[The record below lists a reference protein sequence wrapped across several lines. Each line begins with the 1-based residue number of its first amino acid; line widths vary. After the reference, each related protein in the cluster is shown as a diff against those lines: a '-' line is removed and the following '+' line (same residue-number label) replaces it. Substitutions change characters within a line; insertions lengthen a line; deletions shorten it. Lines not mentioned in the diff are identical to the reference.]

1 MNFRTSYLVG
11 LMAAFFALNQGTLI
25 EPAHAEGLKITGPDG
40 QVRQQVR
47 QYGPTTPSDTFW
59 SIAQKVR
66 PDSSVSIY
74 QVMAAIFEAN
84 PHAFTS
90 NNYNSLERG
99 MILLIPSKEV
109 MQAIPQSMARARAEQ
124 DDKSWSSGKPLKADD
139 GKIETAKAPERES
152 QAAKEPT
159 PATQTPKAAQ
169 PSKVATS
176 AKENS
181 AQPKVSEPSTE
192 PTQVAADKSPATTTE
207 KAATEATPETA
218 DDNSIEALQSRN
230 LSLTDELG
238 RAQDMLTVAY
248 TDNQGLQAQ
257 IDELNQRLS
266 VLEESLQA
274 SKKQE
279 QQLKA
284 ENAELKQQL
293 QAASTTANE
302 PDDLWRS
309 LMDNPLLLA
318 LAAAIPAVL
327 LLLLLWSMLR
337 RRRKQSDA
345 QAPQTE
351 AAPMAAAAVAGAATA
366 EMANADDELAVHLD
380 DDPDDSIDSLL
391 DVDSSALQPEPEV
404 ESDNEQMDMAQ
415 EMFIDSGE
423 GDDTQEAEDE
433 GQSLD
438 DLWAEAMGEQ
448 ESGEQEDAAEEDLD
462 SLLAGLDDTDKQETI
477 PEELQAES
485 VPASEPELSETLPE
499 DVTAA
504 FDQSFEAE
512 LEQNLNIEP
521 EEQSSEPELDTEL
534 QSLDLE
540 NQADDSAV
548 VIDEDED
555 LSAAIAAELAE
566 DEPAEET
573 LDETQEADL
582 DALLAGFDVNENT
595 EPQIE
600 AGTQV
605 EDDSKT
611 EAEEDLSAAIA
622 AELDEDNSADT
633 ELGEE
638 ADIDALLAGFD
649 SPAEESTETEDLSD
663 AIAAELED
671 DNVAIDSS
679 DTEADIDALLAG
691 FDSPAEEST
700 ETEDLSDAIAAELE
714 DDNVAIDSSD
724 TEADIDALLAGF
736 DDLGDAVETQEAE
749 AEPVQAEEESEDLDA
764 LLAGLADDVIAIDNV
779 DEAIAET
786 DEEDSS
792 EVESGDATE
801 RSDAELDAMLAGLSQ
816 VEDLDEPKKSD
827 ETDTLAD
834 ESRDTDSAPQSAQ
847 RSDKDSGFFDDLKAG
862 SKSHDPHILEWEPT
876 APKEPSAQEE
886 PSAIEELLAQE
897 ELSNQEQAVDVE
909 DSVIDTEQALDIDL
923 AQDTDDS
930 DKSLSDDDLLAAF
943 SENVAKEAEADEEFS
958 LELDDD
964 DSLDLEDHKLTV
976 DEALA
981 ALDAKEKGKVASS
994 MVPEHDLS
1002 AFQKENGF
1010 IDIERLLSE
1019 ADEGNS
1025 DTDPYKEL
1033 DVDMGEL
1040 DSLVGAAA
1048 MVDVDDEENSVNAK
1062 LDLARAYI
1070 EIDDKDSAKALLKEV
1085 ELDGNARQQEEAAAL
1100 IKTLG

>member
-159 PATQTPKAAQ
+159 PATQTPTAAQ

-207 KAATEATPETA
+207 KAATEATPETV

-238 RAQDMLTVAY
+238 RAQDLLTVAN

-293 QAASTTANE
+293 QAASATANE

-351 AAPMAAAAVAGAATA
+351 AAPMAAAAAAGAATA

-423 GDDTQEAEDE
+423 GDDAQEAEDE

-448 ESGEQEDAAEEDLD
+448 ESGEQEEPAEEDLD

-512 LEQNLNIEP
+512 LEQNLNLEP
-521 EEQSSEPELDTEL
+521 EEQSPEPELDTAL

-540 NQADDSAV
+540 SQADDSAV

-566 DEPAEET
+566 DEQAEET

-600 AGTQV
+600 DGTQV
-605 EDDSKT
+605 EDDSKI

-622 AELDEDNSADT
+622 AELDEDDSADT

-649 SPAEESTETEDLSD
+649 SPA
-663 AIAAELED
+663 A
-671 DNVAIDSS
+671 
-679 DTEADIDALLAG
+679 
-691 FDSPAEEST
+691 EST

-862 SKSHDPHILEWEPT
+862 SKSHDPHILEWEPS

-897 ELSNQEQAVDVE
+897 ELSNQKQAADVE
-909 DSVIDTEQALDIDL
+909 DSLTDTEQALDIDL

>member
-1 MNFRTSYLVG
+1 MPKASRQLAKPALEREEWMNFRTSYLVG

-238 RAQDMLTVAY
+238 RAQDMLTVAN
-248 TDNQGLQAQ
+248 TDNQGLQVQ

-351 AAPMAAAAVAGAATA
+351 AAPMAAAAAAGAATA

-423 GDDTQEAEDE
+423 GDDAQEAEDE

-448 ESGEQEDAAEEDLD
+448 ESSEQEEPAEEDLD

-512 LEQNLNIEP
+512 LEQNLNLEP

-622 AELDEDNSADT
+622 AELDEDDSADT
-633 ELGEE
+633 ELGE
-638 ADIDALLAGFD
+638 
-649 SPAEESTETEDLSD
+649 
-663 AIAAELED
+663 
-671 DNVAIDSS
+671 
-679 DTEADIDALLAG
+679 EADIDALLAG

-862 SKSHDPHILEWEPT
+862 SKSHDPHILEWEPS
-876 APKEPSAQEE
+876 APKEPSAQEKQEPSAQEE

-897 ELSNQEQAVDVE
+897 ELSNQEQAADVE
-909 DSVIDTEQALDIDL
+909 DSVTDTEQALDIDL

>member
-1 MNFRTSYLVG
+1 MPKASRQLAKPALEREEWMNFRTSYLVG

-159 PATQTPKAAQ
+159 PATQTPTAAQ

-238 RAQDMLTVAY
+238 RAQDLLTVAN

-293 QAASTTANE
+293 QAASATANE

-351 AAPMAAAAVAGAATA
+351 AAPMAAAAAAGAATA

-448 ESGEQEDAAEEDLD
+448 ESGEQEEPAEEDLD

-582 DALLAGFDVNENT
+582 DALLAGFGVKEDT

-600 AGTQV
+600 
-605 EDDSKT
+605 DDSKI

-622 AELDEDNSADT
+622 AELDEDDSADT

-649 SPAEESTETEDLSD
+649 SPA
-663 AIAAELED
+663 A
-671 DNVAIDSS
+671 
-679 DTEADIDALLAG
+679 
-691 FDSPAEEST
+691 EST

-792 EVESGDATE
+792 EVESDDATE

-816 VEDLDEPKKSD
+816 AEDLDEPKTSD

-862 SKSHDPHILEWEPT
+862 SKSHDPHILEWEPSAPKEPLVEEEPS
-876 APKEPSAQEE
+876 APKEPSAQEEQE

-897 ELSNQEQAVDVE
+897 ELSNQKQAADVE
-909 DSVIDTEQALDIDL
+909 DSVTDTEQALDIDL

>member
-1 MNFRTSYLVG
+1 MPKASRQLAKPALEREEWMNFRTSYLVG

-159 PATQTPKAAQ
+159 PATQTPTAAQ

-238 RAQDMLTVAY
+238 RAQDLLTVAN

-293 QAASTTANE
+293 QAASATANE

-351 AAPMAAAAVAGAATA
+351 AAPMAAAAAAGAATA

-423 GDDTQEAEDE
+423 GDDAQEAEDE

-448 ESGEQEDAAEEDLD
+448 ESGEQEEPAEEDLD

-512 LEQNLNIEP
+512 LEQNLNLEP

-540 NQADDSAV
+540 SQADDSAV

-582 DALLAGFDVNENT
+582 DALLAGFDVKEDT

-600 AGTQV
+600 DGTQV

-622 AELDEDNSADT
+622 AELDEDDSADT
-633 ELGEE
+633 ELGE
-638 ADIDALLAGFD
+638 
-649 SPAEESTETEDLSD
+649 
-663 AIAAELED
+663 
-671 DNVAIDSS
+671 
-679 DTEADIDALLAG
+679 EADIDALLAG

-764 LLAGLADDVIAIDNV
+764 LLAGLADDVIAIDNA

-786 DEEDSS
+786 GEEDSS
-792 EVESGDATE
+792 EVESDDATE

-816 VEDLDEPKKSD
+816 AEDLDEPKKSD

-862 SKSHDPHILEWEPT
+862 SKSHDPHILEWEPS
-876 APKEPSAQEE
+876 APKEPLVEEEPSAQEKQE

-897 ELSNQEQAVDVE
+897 ELSNQKQAADVE
-909 DSVIDTEQALDIDL
+909 DSVTDTEQALDIDL

>member
-159 PATQTPKAAQ
+159 SATQTPTAAQ

-192 PTQVAADKSPATTTE
+192 LTQVAADKSPATTTE

-238 RAQDMLTVAY
+238 RAQDLLTVAN

-293 QAASTTANE
+293 QAASATANE

-351 AAPMAAAAVAGAATA
+351 AAPMAAAAAAGAATA

-423 GDDTQEAEDE
+423 GDDAQEAEDE

-448 ESGEQEDAAEEDLD
+448 ESGEQEEPAEEDLD

-512 LEQNLNIEP
+512 LEQNLNLEP

-540 NQADDSAV
+540 SQADDSAV

-566 DEPAEET
+566 DEQAEET

-582 DALLAGFDVNENT
+582 DALLAGFDVKEDT

-622 AELDEDNSADT
+622 AELDEDDSADT
-633 ELGEE
+633 ELGE
-638 ADIDALLAGFD
+638 
-649 SPAEESTETEDLSD
+649 
-663 AIAAELED
+663 
-671 DNVAIDSS
+671 
-679 DTEADIDALLAG
+679 EADIDALLAG

-792 EVESGDATE
+792 KVESGDATE
-801 RSDAELDAMLAGLSQ
+801 RSDAELDAKLAGLSQ

-834 ESRDTDSAPQSAQ
+834 ESRDTDSTPQSGQ

-862 SKSHDPHILEWEPT
+862 SKSHDPHILEWEPS
-876 APKEPSAQEE
+876 APKEPLVEEEPSAQEKHSAEQE

-897 ELSNQEQAVDVE
+897 ELSNQEQAADVE
-909 DSVIDTEQALDIDL
+909 DSLTDTEQALDIDL

-943 SENVAKEAEADEEFS
+943 SENVAKEAESDEEFS
-958 LELDDD
+958 LELDED

>member
-159 PATQTPKAAQ
+159 SATQTPTAAQ

-238 RAQDMLTVAY
+238 RAQDMLTVAN

-279 QQLKA
+279 QQLKV

-293 QAASTTANE
+293 QAASATANE

-448 ESGEQEDAAEEDLD
+448 ESGEQDEPAEEDLD

-512 LEQNLNIEP
+512 LEQNLNLEP

-540 NQADDSAV
+540 SQADDSAV

-566 DEPAEET
+566 DEQAEET

-582 DALLAGFDVNENT
+582 DALLAGFDVKEDT

-649 SPAEESTETEDLSD
+649 SPA
-663 AIAAELED
+663 A
-671 DNVAIDSS
+671 
-679 DTEADIDALLAG
+679 
-691 FDSPAEEST
+691 EST

-736 DDLGDAVETQEAE
+736 DDLGDAVETQAE
-749 AEPVQAEEESEDLDA
+749 AEKVQAGEESEDLDA

-792 EVESGDATE
+792 EVESDDATE

-834 ESRDTDSAPQSAQ
+834 ESRDTDGAPQSAQ

-862 SKSHDPHILEWEPT
+862 SKSHDPHILEWEPS

-897 ELSNQEQAVDVE
+897 ELSNQEQAADVE
-909 DSVIDTEQALDIDL
+909 DSVTDTEQALDIDL

>member
-1 MNFRTSYLVG
+1 MPKASRQLAKPALEREEWMNFRTSYLVG

-159 PATQTPKAAQ
+159 PATQTPTAAQ

-238 RAQDMLTVAY
+238 RAQDLLTVAN

-293 QAASTTANE
+293 QAASATANE

-351 AAPMAAAAVAGAATA
+351 AAPMAAAAAAGAATA

-448 ESGEQEDAAEEDLD
+448 ESGEQEEPAEEDLD

-622 AELDEDNSADT
+622 AELDEDDSADT

-649 SPAEESTETEDLSD
+649 SPA
-663 AIAAELED
+663 A
-671 DNVAIDSS
+671 
-679 DTEADIDALLAG
+679 
-691 FDSPAEEST
+691 EST

-792 EVESGDATE
+792 EVESDDATE

-816 VEDLDEPKKSD
+816 AEDLDEPKKSD

-862 SKSHDPHILEWEPT
+862 SKSHDPHILEWEPSAPKEPLVEEEPS
-876 APKEPSAQEE
+876 APKEPSAQEEQE

-897 ELSNQEQAVDVE
+897 ELSNQKQAADVE
-909 DSVIDTEQALDIDL
+909 DSVTDTEQALDIDL

>member
-1 MNFRTSYLVG
+1 MPKASRQLAKPALEREEWMNFRTSYLVG

-159 PATQTPKAAQ
+159 PATQTPTAAQ

-238 RAQDMLTVAY
+238 RAQDLLTVAN

-293 QAASTTANE
+293 QAASATANE

-351 AAPMAAAAVAGAATA
+351 AAPMAAASAATA

-423 GDDTQEAEDE
+423 GDDAQEAEDE

-448 ESGEQEDAAEEDLD
+448 ESGEQEEPAEEDLD

-566 DEPAEET
+566 DEQAEET

-622 AELDEDNSADT
+622 AELDEDDSADT
-633 ELGEE
+633 ELGE
-638 ADIDALLAGFD
+638 
-649 SPAEESTETEDLSD
+649 
-663 AIAAELED
+663 
-671 DNVAIDSS
+671 
-679 DTEADIDALLAG
+679 EADIDALLAG

-792 EVESGDATE
+792 EVESDDATE

-816 VEDLDEPKKSD
+816 AEDLDEPKKSD

-834 ESRDTDSAPQSAQ
+834 ESRGTDSAPQSAQ

-862 SKSHDPHILEWEPT
+862 SKSHDPHILEWEPS
-876 APKEPSAQEE
+876 APKE

-909 DSVIDTEQALDIDL
+909 DSVTDTEQALDIDL

-958 LELDDD
+958 LELGDD

>member
-159 PATQTPKAAQ
+159 PATQTPTAAQ

-238 RAQDMLTVAY
+238 RAQDLLTVAN

-293 QAASTTANE
+293 QAASATANE

-351 AAPMAAAAVAGAATA
+351 AAPTAAAAVAGAATA

-512 LEQNLNIEP
+512 LEQNLNLEP
-521 EEQSSEPELDTEL
+521 EEQNSEPELDTEL

-566 DEPAEET
+566 DEQAEET

-622 AELDEDNSADT
+622 AELDEDDSADT

-649 SPAEESTETEDLSD
+649 SPAAESTETEDLSD

-671 DNVAIDSS
+671 DNV
-679 DTEADIDALLAG
+679 
-691 FDSPAEEST
+691 
-700 ETEDLSDAIAAELE
+700 
-714 DDNVAIDSSD
+714 VIDSSD

-736 DDLGDAVETQEAE
+736 DDLGDAVETQAE
-749 AEPVQAEEESEDLDA
+749 AEKVQAEGESEDLDA

-779 DEAIAET
+779 DEAIADT

-862 SKSHDPHILEWEPT
+862 SKSHDPHILEWEPS
-876 APKEPSAQEE
+876 APKEPLVEEEPSAPKEPSAQEKQEPSAQEE

-897 ELSNQEQAVDVE
+897 ELSNQEQAADVE
-909 DSVIDTEQALDIDL
+909 DSVTDTEQALDIDL

>member
-1 MNFRTSYLVG
+1 MPKASRQLAKPALEREEWMNFRTSYLVG

-159 PATQTPKAAQ
+159 PATQTPTAAQ

-238 RAQDMLTVAY
+238 RAQDLLTVAN

-293 QAASTTANE
+293 QAASATANE

-351 AAPMAAAAVAGAATA
+351 AAPMAAAAAAGAATA

-448 ESGEQEDAAEEDLD
+448 ESGEQEEPAEEDLD

-512 LEQNLNIEP
+512 LEQNLNLEP
-521 EEQSSEPELDTEL
+521 EEQSPEPELDTEL

-540 NQADDSAV
+540 SQADDSAV

-566 DEPAEET
+566 DEQAEET

-649 SPAEESTETEDLSD
+649 SPA
-663 AIAAELED
+663 A
-671 DNVAIDSS
+671 
-679 DTEADIDALLAG
+679 
-691 FDSPAEEST
+691 EST

-779 DEAIAET
+779 DEAIAKT

-792 EVESGDATE
+792 EVESDDATE

-816 VEDLDEPKKSD
+816 AEDLDEPKKSD

-862 SKSHDPHILEWEPT
+862 SKSHDPHILEWEPS
-876 APKEPSAQEE
+876 APKEPLVEEEPSAPKEPSAQEKQEPSAQEE

-897 ELSNQEQAVDVE
+897 ELSNQEQAADVE
-909 DSVIDTEQALDIDL
+909 DSVTDTEQALDIDL

>member
-1 MNFRTSYLVG
+1 MPKASRQLAKPALEREEWMNFRTSYLVG

-159 PATQTPKAAQ
+159 PATQTPTAAQ

-238 RAQDMLTVAY
+238 RAQDMLTVAN

-293 QAASTTANE
+293 QAASATANE

-351 AAPMAAAAVAGAATA
+351 AAPMAAAAAAGAATA

-448 ESGEQEDAAEEDLD
+448 ESGEQEEPAEEDLD

-512 LEQNLNIEP
+512 LEQNLNLEP
-521 EEQSSEPELDTEL
+521 EEQSSEPELDIEL

-540 NQADDSAV
+540 SQADDSAV

-622 AELDEDNSADT
+622 AELDEDDSADT
-633 ELGEE
+633 ELGE
-638 ADIDALLAGFD
+638 
-649 SPAEESTETEDLSD
+649 
-663 AIAAELED
+663 
-671 DNVAIDSS
+671 
-679 DTEADIDALLAG
+679 EADIDALLAG

-816 VEDLDEPKKSD
+816 VGDLDEPKKSD

-862 SKSHDPHILEWEPT
+862 SKSHDPHILEWEPS

-897 ELSNQEQAVDVE
+897 ELSNQEQAADVE
-909 DSVIDTEQALDIDL
+909 DSVTDTEQALDIDL

>member
-159 PATQTPKAAQ
+159 PATQTPTAAQ

-238 RAQDMLTVAY
+238 RAQDLLTVAN

-293 QAASTTANE
+293 QAASATANE

-351 AAPMAAAAVAGAATA
+351 AAPMAAAAAAGAATA

-448 ESGEQEDAAEEDLD
+448 ESGEQEEPAEEDLD

-512 LEQNLNIEP
+512 LEQNLNLEP

-540 NQADDSAV
+540 SQADDSAV

-566 DEPAEET
+566 DEQAEET

-611 EAEEDLSAAIA
+611 ETEEDLSAAIA
-622 AELDEDNSADT
+622 AELDEDDSADT

-649 SPAEESTETEDLSD
+649 SPA
-663 AIAAELED
+663 A
-671 DNVAIDSS
+671 
-679 DTEADIDALLAG
+679 
-691 FDSPAEEST
+691 EST

-792 EVESGDATE
+792 EVESDDATE

-816 VEDLDEPKKSD
+816 AEDLDEPKKSD

-862 SKSHDPHILEWEPT
+862 SKSHDPHILEWEPS
-876 APKEPSAQEE
+876 APKEPLVEEEPSAPKAPSAIEEQE

-897 ELSNQEQAVDVE
+897 ELSNQEQAADVE
-909 DSVIDTEQALDIDL
+909 DSVTDTEQALDIDL

>member
-1 MNFRTSYLVG
+1 MPKASRQLAKPALEREEWMNFRTSYLVG

-124 DDKSWSSGKPLKADD
+124 DDKRWSSGKPLKADD

-159 PATQTPKAAQ
+159 PATQTPTAAQ

-238 RAQDMLTVAY
+238 RAQDLLTVAN

-293 QAASTTANE
+293 QAASATANE

-351 AAPMAAAAVAGAATA
+351 AAPMAAAAAAGAATA

-423 GDDTQEAEDE
+423 GDDAQEAEDE

-448 ESGEQEDAAEEDLD
+448 ESGEQDEPAEEDLD

-512 LEQNLNIEP
+512 LEQNLNLEP
-521 EEQSSEPELDTEL
+521 EEQSPEPGTDTEL

-540 NQADDSAV
+540 SQADGSSV

-566 DEPAEET
+566 DEQAEET

-605 EDDSKT
+605 E
-611 EAEEDLSAAIA
+611 AEEDLSAAIA
-622 AELDEDNSADT
+622 AELDEDDSADT

-649 SPAEESTETEDLSD
+649 SPAEER
-663 AIAAELED
+663 
-671 DNVAIDSS
+671 
-679 DTEADIDALLAG
+679 
-691 FDSPAEEST
+691 T

-764 LLAGLADDVIAIDNV
+764 LLAELADDVIAIDNV

-792 EVESGDATE
+792 EVESDDATE

-816 VEDLDEPKKSD
+816 AEDLDEPKKSD

-834 ESRDTDSAPQSAQ
+834 ESRDTDSSPQSAQ

-862 SKSHDPHILEWEPT
+862 SKSHDPHILEWEPS
-876 APKEPSAQEE
+876 APKEPLVGEEPSAPKE

-897 ELSNQEQAVDVE
+897 ELSNQEQAAD
-909 DSVIDTEQALDIDL
+909 DSGTDTEQALDIDL
-923 AQDTDDS
+923 AKDTDDS

-943 SENVAKEAEADEEFS
+943 SENVAKEAEVDEEFS

>member
-1 MNFRTSYLVG
+1 MPKASRQLAKPALEREEWMNFRTSYLVG

-159 PATQTPKAAQ
+159 PATQTPTAAQ

-238 RAQDMLTVAY
+238 RAQDLLTVAN

-293 QAASTTANE
+293 QAASATANE

-337 RRRKQSDA
+337 RRRKQSDG

-351 AAPMAAAAVAGAATA
+351 AAPMAAAATA

-448 ESGEQEDAAEEDLD
+448 ESGEQEEPAEEDLD

-512 LEQNLNIEP
+512 LEQNLNLEP
-521 EEQSSEPELDTEL
+521 EEQSPEPELDAEL

-540 NQADDSAV
+540 SQADDSAV

-566 DEPAEET
+566 DEQAEET

-582 DALLAGFDVNENT
+582 DALLAGFDVKEDT

-600 AGTQV
+600 
-605 EDDSKT
+605 DDSKI

-622 AELDEDNSADT
+622 AELDEDDSADT
-633 ELGEE
+633 ELGE
-638 ADIDALLAGFD
+638 
-649 SPAEESTETEDLSD
+649 
-663 AIAAELED
+663 
-671 DNVAIDSS
+671 
-679 DTEADIDALLAG
+679 EADIDALLAG

-792 EVESGDATE
+792 EVESDDATE

-816 VEDLDEPKKSD
+816 AEDLDEPKKSD

-862 SKSHDPHILEWEPT
+862 SKSHDPHILEWEPS
-876 APKEPSAQEE
+876 APKEPLVEEEPSAPKEPSAQEKQEPSAQEE

-897 ELSNQEQAVDVE
+897 ELSNQEQAADVE
-909 DSVIDTEQALDIDL
+909 DSVTDTEQALDIDL
-923 AQDTDDS
+923 AKDTDDS

-943 SENVAKEAEADEEFS
+943 SENVAKEAEVDEEFS

>member
-159 PATQTPKAAQ
+159 PATQTPTAAQ

-238 RAQDMLTVAY
+238 RAQDLLTVAN

-512 LEQNLNIEP
+512 LEQNLNLEP
-521 EEQSSEPELDTEL
+521 KEQNSEPELDTEL

-540 NQADDSAV
+540 SQADDSSV

-566 DEPAEET
+566 DEQAEET

-622 AELDEDNSADT
+622 AELDEDDSADT

-649 SPAEESTETEDLSD
+649 SPAAESTETEDLSD

-671 DNVAIDSS
+671 DNV
-679 DTEADIDALLAG
+679 
-691 FDSPAEEST
+691 
-700 ETEDLSDAIAAELE
+700 
-714 DDNVAIDSSD
+714 VIDSSD

-736 DDLGDAVETQEAE
+736 DDLGDAVETQAE
-749 AEPVQAEEESEDLDA
+749 AEKVQAEGESEDLDA

-779 DEAIAET
+779 DEAIADT

-862 SKSHDPHILEWEPT
+862 SKSHDPHILEWEPSAPKEPLVEEEPS

-897 ELSNQEQAVDVE
+897 ELSNQEQAADVE
-909 DSVIDTEQALDIDL
+909 DSVTDTEQALDIDL

>member
-11 LMAAFFALNQGTLI
+11 LMAAFFALNPSSLI

-47 QYGPTTPSDTFW
+47 QYGPTTTSDTFW

-66 PDSSVSIY
+66 PDPSVSIY

-84 PHAFTS
+84 PHAFSS

-109 MQAIPQSMARARAEQ
+109 MQAIPLSMARARAEQ
-124 DDKSWSSGKPLKADD
+124 DDKSWSSGKSVKADD
-139 GKIETAKAPERES
+139 GRVETAEAPEPVS
-152 QAAKEPT
+152 QAADKSS
-159 PATQTPKAAQ
+159 PATQTQTVAQ
-169 PSKVATS
+169 PSKVDTS
-176 AKENS
+176 VKEDS
-181 AQPKVSEPSTE
+181 AQPKESEPATE
-192 PTQVAADKSPATTTE
+192 PAQVAADKSSATITE
-207 KAATEATPETA
+207 KTVQETTAEAA

-238 RAQDMLTVAY
+238 RAQDLLTVAN

-284 ENAELKQQL
+284 ENADLKQQL
-293 QAASTTANE
+293 QVANATANE

-318 LAAAIPAVL
+318 LAAAVPAVL

-337 RRRKQSDA
+337 RRRKQANA

-366 EMANADDELAVHLD
+366 EMANANDELAVRLD
-380 DDPDDSIDSLL
+380 DEQNDSIDSLL

-423 GDDTQEAEDE
+423 GGDTQEAEDE

-448 ESGEQEDAAEEDLD
+448 EAGEQEEDSDEDLD
-462 SLLAGLDDTDKQETI
+462 SLLAGLDDTDNQDTI

-485 VPASEPELSETLPE
+485 VPASEPDLSETLPE

-504 FDQSFEAE
+504 FEQGFSQELDQEFAFEQDKEVISEKEAKAE
-512 LEQNLNIEP
+512 L
-521 EEQSSEPELDTEL
+521 
-534 QSLDLE
+534 
-540 NQADDSAV
+540 
-548 VIDEDED
+548 DED

-582 DALLAGFDVNENT
+582 DALLAGFDVKEDT

-622 AELDEDNSADT
+622 AELDEADSADT

-649 SPAEESTETEDLSD
+649 SPAEQNS
-663 AIAAELED
+663 
-671 DNVAIDSS
+671 
-679 DTEADIDALLAG
+679 
-691 FDSPAEEST
+691 EE
-700 ETEDLSDAIAAELE
+700 EDLSDAIAAELE

-736 DDLGDAVETQEAE
+736 DDLDDAVEIQAE
-749 AEPVQAEEESEDLDA
+749 AEQVQAEEESEDLDA
-764 LLAGLADDVIAIDNV
+764 LLAGLADDVIAIDNS

-786 DEEDSS
+786 DEEDSP
-792 EVESGDATE
+792 EVESDDASE

-816 VEDLDEPKKSD
+816 AEDLDEPKKPD

-834 ESRDTDSAPQSAQ
+834 ESRDSVPQSAQ

-862 SKSHDPHILEWEPT
+862 GKSHDPHILEWESS
-876 APKEPSAQEE
+876 APKEPLVEEEPSAQEE

-897 ELSNQEQAVDVE
+897 ELSTQDQTADAE
-909 DSVIDTEQALDIDL
+909 DRVTDAAPALDIGL

-943 SENVAKEAEADEEFS
+943 SENVVNEAEADEEFS